1 MEKILNQDEI
11 DALFQS
17 SHGSKSERDKD
28 RPTRRVTRCDFRQ
41 AGQIN
46 KDQVRAVSTLHDTFA
61 ANITNSLAAYLRVA
75 FEVNLVSVEQ
85 LKYAEFLGRMP
96 ELTYLASLGI
106 QPLES
111 SGLMQMDLSLAF
123 PIIDLVLGGLGKGGI
138 EDRGI
143 TDIEEQILESVVR
156 VIIRELE
163 ATWQTVLEVGFS
175 FDHRQLAAQVFSLMS
190 PTEKVLSLSF
200 EIRMPEARGML
211 NVAFPA
217 VVSNALLRKLSA
229 QWVGPRPTGSS
240 SSREQIR
247 HRLLDCRLPVE
258 LNLPTTMIPIR
269 QLLRLENGDVITLK
283 QRVGAPACLSVS
295 TKDMYLAF
303 PVSCGTQRGARV
315 QQTLSLVD
323 KQPKEAK

>member
-1 MEKILNQDEI
+1 MEKVLNQEEI
-11 DALFQS
+11 DALFHS
-17 SHGSKSERDKD
+17 SQGSKGEREKS
-28 RPTRRVTRCDFRQ
+28 TRKVSRCDFRQ

-111 SGLMQMDLSLAF
+111 SGLMQLDLSLSF
-123 PIIDLVLGGLGKGGI
+123 PIIDLVLGGLGKGGV

-175 FDHRQLAAQVFSLMS
+175 FEHRQLAAQVFSLMS

-200 EIRMPEARGML
+200 EIRMPDSRGML

-240 SSREQIR
+240 SSREQVR
-247 HRLLDCRLPVE
+247 KRLSDCRFQVE
-258 LNLPTTMIPIR
+258 LNLPTTLVPIR
-269 QLLRLENGDVITLK
+269 QLLTLEKGNVITLK
-283 QRVGAPACLSVS
+283 QRAGAPACLSVS
-295 TKDMYLAF
+295 SKDMFLAF
-303 PVSCGTQRGARV
+303 PVSCGAQRGARV
-315 QQTLSLVD
+315 QRILSLTD